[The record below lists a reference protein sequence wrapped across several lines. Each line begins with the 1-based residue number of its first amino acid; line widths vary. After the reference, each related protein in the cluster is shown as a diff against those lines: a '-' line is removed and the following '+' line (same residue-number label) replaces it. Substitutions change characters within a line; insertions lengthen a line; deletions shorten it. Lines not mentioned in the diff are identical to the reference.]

1 MKKLL
6 QIAQVQGSDE
16 DGDQV
21 VLKTA
26 IKQVLEFFTL
36 LVALIIVLEPGYN

>member
-1 MKKLL
+1 MKKPL

-26 IKQVLEFFTL
+26 IKQVLEFFT
-36 LVALIIVLEPGYN
+36 ADYCIRTRI